1 MVKSMLKTVGILGV
15 AAGIGAGVALLYA
28 PQSGSRTRRDLRRFG
43 TRKMDQFRDFGSEVS
58 NYVSDCVDATREKSK
73 MLQARIWK
81 AS

>member
-1 MVKSMLKTVGILGV
+1 
-15 AAGIGAGVALLYA
+15 
-28 PQSGSRTRRDLRRFG
+28 
-43 TRKMDQFRDFGSEVS
+43 MDQFRDFGSEVS